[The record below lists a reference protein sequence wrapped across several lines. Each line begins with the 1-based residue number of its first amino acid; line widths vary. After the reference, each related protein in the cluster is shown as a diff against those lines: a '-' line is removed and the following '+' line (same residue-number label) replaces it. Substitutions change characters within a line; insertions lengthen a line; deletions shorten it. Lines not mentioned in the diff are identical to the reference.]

1 MSDYNWCHGPECHTK
16 HTVDRVRG
24 VKGSKVLRTRKVRVY
39 SNNNGWYSYFCS
51 QRCYDDFT
59 NKHIQEV
66 LAIAPRTEAL
76 ETPILDP
83 SKEKVV
89 HQWGSYT
96 NTKIEVDE
104 TRQNQLN
111 LSANTLALTGQG
123 SQTNSKV
130 S

>member
-1 MSDYNWCHGPECHTK
+1 MSNFNWCHGPECHTK

-76 ETPILDP
+76 ETPVNVTQ
-83 SKEKVV
+83 EKYSD
-89 HQWGSYT
+89 HWGNHT
-96 NTKIEVDE
+96 NMKIEVDE
-104 TRQNQLN
+104 TR
-111 LSANTLALTGQG
+111 STSVG
-123 SQTNSKV
+123 
-130 S
+130 